1 MIQEISQ
8 AIPIESRVTQYRS
21 RLESEED
28 GRMLQPIVASASTE
42 RVLVFLRSRG
52 EGYAREMAR
61 FFDTSLRPIQRQ
73 LERLEAAGV
82 LWSRL
87 VGRTR
92 LYAFNP
98 RYPFLRELEALLDRA
113 LAFYPEADRRAL
125 LMNRRRPRR
134 AGKPYEAD

>member
-1 MIQEISQ
+1 M
-8 AIPIESRVTQYRS
+8 
-21 RLESEED
+21 LEGVLGST
-28 GRMLQPIVASASTE
+28 SAE

-92 LYAFNP
+92 LYAFNRGILFCGSWRP
-98 RYPFLRELEALLDRA
+98 CSTGPSLSILRRI
-113 LAFYPEADRRAL
+113 
-125 LMNRRRPRR
+125 
-134 AGKPYEAD
+134 AGRF

>member
-1 MIQEISQ
+1 MTHEISQ
-8 AIPIESRVTQYRS
+8 AIPIESRVTLYRS

-28 GRMLQPIVASASTE
+28 GRMLQPIIASASME

-61 FFDTSLRPIQRQ
+61 FFETSLRPIQRQ

-98 RYPFLRELEALLDRA
+98 RYPFLRELEALVDRA
-113 LAFYPEADRRAL
+113 IEFYPESQRRAL

>member
-1 MIQEISQ
+1 M
-8 AIPIESRVTQYRS
+8 
-21 RLESEED
+21 LEGVLGST
-28 GRMLQPIVASASTE
+28 SAE

-52 EGYAREMAR
+52 DGYAREMAR

-98 RYPFLRELEALLDRA
+98 RYPFLRELETLLDRA

-125 LMNRRRPRR
+125 LMNRLRPPT
-134 AGKPYEAD
+134 GTDGELPQG

>member
-1 MIQEISQ
+1 M
-8 AIPIESRVTQYRS
+8 
-21 RLESEED
+21 LEGILGST
-28 GRMLQPIVASASTE
+28 SAE

-52 EGYAREMAR
+52 EGYPREIAR
-61 FFDTSLRPIQRQ
+61 FFTTSLRPIQNQ
-73 LERLEAAGV
+73 LECLEAAGV

-113 LAFYPEADRRAL
+113 VAFYPETQRRAL

>member
-1 MIQEISQ
+1 
-8 AIPIESRVTQYRS
+8 
-21 RLESEED
+21 
-28 GRMLQPIVASASTE
+28 MLQPIVASVSTE
-42 RVLVFLRSRG
+42 RVMVFLRARG

-87 VGRTR
+87 LGRTR

-113 LAFYPEADRRAL
+113 IEFYPETERRAL
-125 LMNRRRPRR
+125 LMNRRRPRK

>member
-8 AIPIESRVTQYRS
+8 AIPIESCVTQYRI

-28 GRMLQPIVASASTE
+28 VRMLQPIVASASTE
-42 RVLVFLRSRG
+42 RVLVFLRARG

-61 FFDTSLRPIQRQ
+61 FFGTSLRPIQRQ

-98 RYPFLRELEALLDRA
+98 RYPFLRELEALVDRA
-113 LAFYPEADRRAL
+113 IEFYPETERRAL

-134 AGKPYEAD
+134 SDKPL

>member
-1 MIQEISQ
+1 M
-8 AIPIESRVTQYRS
+8 
-21 RLESEED
+21 LESIL
-28 GRMLQPIVASASTE
+28 GSTSAE
-42 RVLVFLRSRG
+42 RVLIFLRSRG
-52 EGYAREMAR
+52 EGYPREMAR
-61 FFDTSLRPIQRQ
+61 FFATSLRPIQRQ

-87 VGRTR
+87 VGKTR

-98 RYPFLRELEALLDRA
+98 RYPFLMELEALVDRA
-113 LAFYPEADRRAL
+113 LEFYPESERAAL

>member
-1 MIQEISQ
+1 MIQEISR
-8 AIPIESRVTQYRS
+8 AIPIESRMTQYRS

-134 AGKPYEAD
+134 AGKPL

>member
-1 MIQEISQ
+1 M
-8 AIPIESRVTQYRS
+8 
-21 RLESEED
+21 LEGVLGST
-28 GRMLQPIVASASTE
+28 SAE

-61 FFDTSLRPIQRQ
+61 FFGTSLRPIQNQ

-82 LWSRL
+82 LWSRQA
-87 VGRTR
+87 GRTR

-98 RYPFLRELEALLDRA
+98 RYPFLRELEALLDKA